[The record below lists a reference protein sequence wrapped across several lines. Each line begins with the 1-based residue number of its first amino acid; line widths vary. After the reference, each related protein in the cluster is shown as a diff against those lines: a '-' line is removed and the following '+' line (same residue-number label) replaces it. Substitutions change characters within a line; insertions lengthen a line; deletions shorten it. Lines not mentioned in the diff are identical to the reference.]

1 MASLELQRTVKGYE
15 NYIERKGIDEE
26 LINAYVLASGTALSQ
41 EKDIEYGLKVSERAK
56 SLINQF
62 TTKNSIGDI
71 WAVERYQQDMETT
84 PFNIVDQYYNLL
96 KYESYYRF
104 ESFMLYMEKKRYYQE
119 RFYQPRMNPLREV
132 AQLIQDL
139 YDDKLDEG
147 MVFCPGRIGKPQIVK
162 VGNLWVG
169 SNRPERSNL

>member
-1 MASLELQRTVKGYE
+1 MASLELQRAVKGYE

-71 WAVERYQQDMETT
+71 WAVERYQQDMEST

-96 KYESYYRF
+96 K
-104 ESFMLYMEKKRYYQE
+104 
-119 RFYQPRMNPLREV
+119 
-132 AQLIQDL
+132 
-139 YDDKLDEG
+139 
-147 MVFCPGRIGKPQIVK
+147 
-162 VGNLWVG
+162 
-169 SNRPERSNL
+169 